1 MSFSPKTC
9 PHLNCPN
16 HQNAGG
22 LFIKKSYYRV
32 KRLAQY
38 FRRFQC
44 KSCGKTFSSRTFK
57 ADFNHKKMDLNSK
70 LANLLSRGHS
80 LRDCARTLGMTY
92 RNTYLKFLWL
102 AEQSRI
108 KNSVVRYQAQVVQFD
123 ELETIHHTKCKPLSI
138 SLMVSETYE
147 LLEAKVAEIP
157 AKGKL
162 AEFSRRKYG
171 PRSDQSK
178 QAMAECFE
186 NLKSKLVAQPI
197 KLMSDAKPSYGSLVD
212 QYFTQCIHEV
222 HNRSQKERHR
232 DRLHEKLEKKQFDP
246 MFAVNQKCAKLRA
259 SIRRLTRRSWCTT
272 KKVENLQGHLEIFM
286 AQSRGLWI

>member
-1 MSFSPKTC
+1 
-9 PHLNCPN
+9 
-16 HQNAGG
+16 
-22 LFIKKSYYRV
+22 
-32 KRLAQY
+32 
-38 FRRFQC
+38 
-44 KSCGKTFSSRTFK
+44 
-57 ADFNHKKMDLNSK
+57 MDLNSE
-70 LANLLSRGHS
+70 LANLLARGHS

-92 RNTYLKFLWL
+92 RNTYRKFLWL

-108 KNSVVRYQAQVVQFD
+108 KNSVVKYQARVVQFD

-178 QAMAECFE
+178 QAMTECFE
-186 NLKSKLVAQPI
+186 NLKSKLVTPPI
-197 KLMSDAKPSYGSLVD
+197 KLMSDAKPSYGAFVD
-212 QYFTQCIHEV
+212 QYFAQSIHEV

-246 MFAVNQKCAKLRA
+246 MFAVNQKCAKLRS

>member
-1 MSFSPKTC
+1 
-9 PHLNCPN
+9 
-16 HQNAGG
+16 
-22 LFIKKSYYRV
+22 
-32 KRLAQY
+32 
-38 FRRFQC
+38 
-44 KSCGKTFSSRTFK
+44 
-57 ADFNHKKMDLNSK
+57 MDLNSK
-70 LANLLSRGHS
+70 LADLLARGHS

-108 KNSVVRYQAQVVQFD
+108 KNSVVRYSAQVIQFD

-138 SLMVSETYE
+138 SLMVSENYE

-157 AKGKL
+157 AKGRL
-162 AEFSRRKYG
+162 AEFSRKKYG
-171 PRSDQSK
+171 PRQDQSRA
-178 QAMAECFE
+178 AMTECFE
-186 NLKSKLVAQPI
+186 SLKSKLINHPI
-197 KLMSDAKPSYGSLVD
+197 KMMSDAKPSYGFFVKK
-212 QYFTQCIHEV
+212 YFRGCMHEV
-222 HNRSQKERHR
+222 HNRCEKERHR

-259 SIRRLTRRSWCTT
+259 SVRRLTRRSWCTT